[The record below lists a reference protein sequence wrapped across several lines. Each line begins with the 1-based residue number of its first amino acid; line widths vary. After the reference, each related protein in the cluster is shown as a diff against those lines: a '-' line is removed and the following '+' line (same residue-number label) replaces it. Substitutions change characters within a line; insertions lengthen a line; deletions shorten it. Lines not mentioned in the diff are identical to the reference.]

1 MGFGKGI
8 GVLSD
13 REARRYT
20 VVMRSMDLLPL
31 NYRAKAMDF
40 NAGLFEEGQIVLK
53 IGCVGIVYESN
64 F

>member
-1 MGFGKGI
+1 MQSI
-8 GVLSD
+8 
-13 REARRYT
+13 
-20 VVMRSMDLLPL
+20 DLLHW

-40 NAGLFEEGQIVLK
+40 NAELFEEGQIVLK